1 MPEKYGDYAYFLKHK
16 EYSQKATTKKGEEQ
30 VSNVYE
36 IYCRHKHEMY
46 GKYSSLEEAESMT
59 DIVFD
64 IEEVP
69 FVSQRNLRKTIVDKI
84 KMNDDHSMVAF
95 TLDIGNTEKLTGGI
109 KDMQTGEVLMNIKLE
124 GIS

>member
-1 MPEKYGDYAYFLKHK
+1 
-16 EYSQKATTKKGEEQ
+16 
-30 VSNVYE
+30 
-36 IYCRHKHEMY
+36 
-46 GKYSSLEEAESMT
+46 MT